1 MVAGSGSAAELMET
15 DREVDENCSAT
26 TAIAGHE
33 SEMNRPAT
41 EPPPTRAKLAV
52 LPVPGD
58 AGIPAL
64 STVSLRAL
72 EIFVG
77 VAQTG
82 SMSGVAERLG
92 LSQSAVSQA
101 IRGFEETLGE
111 RLFDRSVRPPALT
124 LVGATVLKHAAAIVH
139 HKHELERAIRLAAD
153 QPLPLL
159 RIGMVDSFAATA
171 GPMLIDQLRNVAAQG
186 SIASGA
192 AETKIQALVDRRVDF
207 IVTSDQSRVPGDF
220 LVLPVLSE
228 PYFLALPSSF
238 TAEVR
243 SLQQLAGA
251 LDLIRY
257 GQQLH
262 IARQI
267 ERYLD
272 ETGVAAPL
280 RYQFD
285 TVDAVMAMV
294 ASGLGWTVTTPLAF
308 LKAAAH
314 APRIRCE
321 KLPGPPI
328 HRRVAVVAR
337 QGEGRSVATLIQEA
351 AIDVLRRHCIPLVHQ
366 LLPSLSAAMRLGEE
380 RPEPARGAS
389 RRPKKR

>member
-1 MVAGSGSAAELMET
+1 
-15 DREVDENCSAT
+15 
-26 TAIAGHE
+26 
-33 SEMNRPAT
+33 MNRPASN
-41 EPPPTRAKLAV
+41 PPTRTRSATPPA
-52 LPVPGD
+52 P
-58 AGIPAL
+58 AEAAIPAL

-101 IRGFEETLGE
+101 IRGFEDTVGA

-139 HKHELERAIRLAAD
+139 HKHELERAIRLAED

-171 GPMLIDQLRNVAAQG
+171 GPMLIDQLRNVAAQW
-186 SIASGA
+186 SVASGA

-207 IVTSDQSRVPGDF
+207 IVTSDQSPVPDDF

-238 TAEVR
+238 TGEVR
-243 SLQQLAGA
+243 SLKQLAGA

-267 ERYLD
+267 ERYLE
-272 ETGVAAPL
+272 ETGVTAPL

-285 TVDAVMAMV
+285 TVDAVIAMV

-321 KLPGPPI
+321 KLPGAAI

-337 QGEGRSVATLIQEA
+337 QGEGRSVAALIQEA
-351 AIDVLRRHCIPLVHQ
+351 AIDVLRRQCIPLVHQ
-366 LLPSLSAAMRLGEE
+366 LLPSLSAAMRLGEDK
-380 RPEPARGAS
+380 PAQGAS
-389 RRPKKR
+389 RRRKRS